1 MPGARSD
8 LLIRGAACAAL
19 LAAWSVC
26 GAAFAQPDLSPPAN
40 QYPAASYPP
49 PTQYG
54 PPAQYPPAQ
63 YPPAQYPQPQYP
75 PSSGYPQPGQFP
87 AANQFPVSPAVGAD
101 PQAAGQYPP
110 AGTLPPPASAPAGP
124 PPGYAAPPGNFV
136 PAASGP
142 IVGPPIAP
150 QPVIPRV
157 TPRPG
162 EMVVV
167 KVLIS
172 GVTQINRKKIP
183 RLKTREG
190 EIYDPQIVEDDVK
203 AMMKSKLFV
212 DVNPK
217 TQSVPG
223 GIIVIFQVFER
234 PTIHSIIFV
243 GNEGVLSSTLLKT
256 SELEVSQGMDP
267 YAIKEARDKIE
278 VYYKE
283 HGWDRPR
290 VTVFEGDKP
299 GDHNVVFLI
308 DEGRAEK
315 IWYTR
320 FIGNTF
326 VSGARL
332 RTQID
337 TSRPIL
343 YIFKGDA
350 DRKKVDEDCE
360 KLTAYYR
367 SFGFFQA
374 KVGRYLEEDVK
385 QKWLTVTFVINE
397 GPRYQVRNVMFN
409 GNRKMGEDALAK
421 DLKLHGNQPFNQ
433 GAMTRDLGTI
443 RDLYGGQGYVFAD
456 IQADPR
462 FLDEPA
468 KLDLIYNI
476 KEGSRYRVGKITV
489 NIQGDGTHT
498 HDRVVL
504 DRLSLRPG
512 DILDTRKLRSDERRL
527 KASQVF
533 ATDPTKAPKITF
545 SPLKGSE
552 DGEKEIA
559 EKPDSRRHGS
569 HNGSDSGSG
578 DSNVYRGQSPDD
590 DVVDVDLTIDATL
603 AEQPAAQGSAEQP
616 TAQGPSAEPQA
627 VNADGWSTRY
637 IIPRPGARL
646 QTEVNGQPTT
656 DNGQPVAPFNRQ
668 SWFHSHAHGSE
679 PIIRCQAPFGGQ
691 PVQPAGPDSS
701 AQIPYTPQQ
710 VNIQPQPAAG
720 YQSYP
725 AQPAPVA
732 YPSNPPYNGAAPGQ
746 VVYGSN
752 GQPINQQPNGVAA
765 PPAYPPNGAPAAAP
779 VQPTYTWNQPGRYQ
793 SNYYQVPGAGVAPG
807 QVPPG
812 GPIQVFN
819 DGPAPY
825 AVVEPWLPVDVFANE
840 TQTGKLMVGVGV
852 NSDAGLI
859 GNITVDEQNFDIT
872 RWPNSWEDFRD
883 GTAFRGAGERFR
895 IEAAPGTEV
904 QRYVISFGEPYL
916 FDTPVSFTTSASYFT
931 RIYNNW
937 NEDRVGGRVGL
948 GYYFTPDLSGSVGL
962 KAENIRI
969 SSPTVPTPPALEE
982 VLGHNE
988 AYGFNVGLAHD
999 TRDNAFMPT
1008 QGHLWRLGYE
1018 QTYGSFEYPQF
1029 TVEARQ
1035 YFKLAERPD
1044 GSGRQVLGIGNLTGF
1059 AGSDT
1064 PIYDRYFGGGF
1075 STLRGFVFRGASPLD
1090 EGVQVGGDFEFFNTI
1105 EYNFPI
1111 TADDVLRMVTFVD
1124 FGTVEPSAEIKWDD
1138 FRIAPGVGLRISI
1151 PMLGPAPIALDFAV
1165 PLHHMHGDQ
1174 EEIFSFFVGL
1184 AR

>member
-26 GAAFAQPDLSPPAN
+26 GAAFAQPDLAPPAN
-40 QYPAASYPP
+40 QYPAASYQP

-54 PPAQYPPAQ
+54 PAGQ

-87 AANQFPVSPAVGAD
+87 AANQFPVSPTAGVD

-124 PPGYAAPPGNFV
+124 PPGYAPPPGNFV

-142 IVGPPIAP
+142 LVGTPIAP
-150 QPVIPRV
+150 QPVVPRV

-162 EMVVV
+162 ELIVV

-217 TQSVPG
+217 TQTVPG

-234 PTIHSIIFV
+234 PTIQSIIFV

-308 DEGRAEK
+308 DEGRTEK

-343 YIFKGDA
+343 YLFKGDA

-367 SFGFFQA
+367 GFGYFQA

-409 GNRKMGEDALAK
+409 GNQRMGEDALAK

-476 KEGSRYRVGKITV
+476 KRRSRYRVG
-489 NIQGDGTHT
+489 QDHRQHSRRRHAHARPRGA
-498 HDRVVL
+498 RSAVVAARRHS
-504 DRLSLRPG
+504 RLHAQACVVRRC
-512 DILDTRKLRSDERRL
+512 IRL

-559 EKPDSRRHGS
+559 DKPDDRRHGS
-569 HNGSDSGSG
+569 RSGSG

-590 DVVDVDLTIDATL
+590 DWVDVDLTIDATL
-603 AEQPAAQGSAEQP
+603 ADEPTAGATISNGGGTPDQGALTPALSHKGRGSDASPGPAALG
-616 TAQGPSAEPQA
+616 
-627 VNADGWSTRY
+627 DGASTTFDRKS
-637 IIPRPGARL
+637 
-646 QTEVNGQPTT
+646 PTT
-656 DNGQPVAPFNRQ
+656 FDRQAWFRNR
-668 SWFHSHAHGSE
+668 AAAGLANA

-725 AQPAPVA
+725 AQPAPVT
-732 YPSNPPYNGAAPGQ
+732 YPSNQPYNGAAPGQ
-746 VVYGSN
+746 VLYGAN
-752 GQPINQQPNGVAA
+752 GQPINQQPGA
-765 PPAYPPNGAPAAAP
+765 PATYPPNGAPAAAP

-825 AVVEPWLPVDVFANE
+825 AVVEPWLPVDVFTNE

-937 NEDRVGGRVGL
+937 DEDRVGGRIGL

-969 SSPTVPTPPALEE
+969 SNPTVPTPAALEE

-988 AYGFNVGLAHD
+988 AYGFNVGVAHD

-1138 FRIAPGVGLRISI
+1138 FRIAPGVGLRIAI

-1165 PLHHMHGDQ
+1165 PVHHMHGDQ